1 MVSILVPVYNACKYL
16 RQCVDSLTGQTY
28 TDLQIVLIDDGSTD
42 DSWVLMQEMAQED
55 PRLEV
60 YSQSNFG
67 VAATRNHLLEKVR
80 GDFVFFVDSDDWIE
94 LNTIEVLLNKQ
105 KNEDSDIVMFK
116 ESGNGDGKVLFYD
129 KQQSIKLF
137 LEHQLFRGM
146 LWNKFFKSM
155 LLDGITFD
163 DTIFYGEDAA
173 FVWQTLQQVSNVA
186 FINKSFYHYGENE
199 DSLSR
204 QKFNNIKLSSYKVWD
219 LIVRETDEKWPQYSE
234 IAHAQLAYQLTQ
246 VLLASIVDRYNIEK
260 NLRKSIQKLIRRDWA
275 LMKNCRYTS
284 SKMIIFSWGVSHQFR
299 LMCLIFPVFR
309 TYYLNKYRHL

>member
-1 MVSILVPVYNACKYL
+1 
-16 RQCVDSLTGQTY
+16 
-28 TDLQIVLIDDGSTD
+28 
-42 DSWVLMQEMAQED
+42 MQEMAQED

-173 FVWQTLQQVSNVA
+173 FVWQTLQMLLLSIRV
-186 FINKSFYHYGENE
+186 FIIMVRMKIVYHDKSLTILNYPH
-199 DSLSR
+199 
-204 QKFNNIKLSSYKVWD
+204 IKCG
-219 LIVRETDEKWPQYSE
+219 I
-234 IAHAQLAYQLTQ
+234 
-246 VLLASIVDRYNIEK
+246 
-260 NLRKSIQKLIRRDWA
+260 
-275 LMKNCRYTS
+275 
-284 SKMIIFSWGVSHQFR
+284 
-299 LMCLIFPVFR
+299 
-309 TYYLNKYRHL
+309 